1 MVGAT
6 VCGRNDG
13 AAVVEG
19 RSMAI
24 GIDAVCG
31 GIAVD
36 RMMLVGGKA
45 VGCAVGEAAVG
56 PSGMAV
62 DETAAR
68 LIVMMKD

>member
-1 MVGAT
+1 MVVGNI
-6 VCGRNDG
+6 GRWEDD
-13 AAVVEG
+13 AAIVEG
-19 RSMAI
+19 RGVAVSVV
-24 GIDAVCG
+24 AVCG